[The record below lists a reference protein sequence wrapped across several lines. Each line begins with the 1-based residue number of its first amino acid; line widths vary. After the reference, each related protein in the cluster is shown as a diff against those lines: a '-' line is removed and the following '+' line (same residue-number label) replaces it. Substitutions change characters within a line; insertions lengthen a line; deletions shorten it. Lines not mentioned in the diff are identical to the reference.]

1 MPSSSRPDRRS
12 RGFTLVEVTIAMF
25 ILVIVLVLSGTL
37 LVSMRSFAQKQQAFA
52 EPRQTARRAIDY
64 LAYYVRGASDMN
76 FVQQANPAPN
86 ALMVWYMNSTGNNT
100 GTKVQTC
107 WDNVTNA
114 NYALPGTDILTVAEP
129 TVGSGPISI
138 VNWPSI
144 AAANFDVSNYSQGC
158 PDDTQN
164 LMDFQRVMG
173 CDPSCIGT
181 GKCSSAPFM
190 IVDSTG
196 QWQFYTITNFMTSQC
211 GNITNSPP
219 NVFPQIVISPA
230 NGMNP
235 PGGFHSVTCNDNTNP
250 CHIMAGVQ
258 FVTFRVA
265 PDYTTGIPRLE
276 ELNVAGL
283 YNPTSTAQFTGQNDP
298 FTPLLDNVED
308 LQVAYIYRDGT
319 IWNTSQQVLSSAP
332 PANTYLNNVPT
343 QGTANTYDA
352 QNVVGLRISVVA
364 RSASPIPTFLGGP
377 GSKVPA
383 VTPPENS
390 AATYAPGY
398 YHYRLTATVMIQNR
412 ILGN

>member
-12 RGFTLVEVTIAMF
+12 QGFTLVEVTVAMAV
-25 ILVIVLVLSGTL
+25 LVIVLVLSGTL

-64 LAYYVRGASDMN
+64 LAYYARGASDMN
-76 FVQQANPAPN
+76 FVQQTNPAPN
-86 ALMVWYMNSTGNNT
+86 ALMVWYQNATGNT
-100 GTKVQTC
+100 SGPPVQTC
-107 WDNVTNA
+107 WDDVTNA
-114 NYALPGTDILTVAEP
+114 SIALPGTDVLTVAEP

-138 VNWPSI
+138 VKWPSI

-164 LMDFQRVMG
+164 LIDFQRVMG

-181 GKCSSAPFM
+181 GKCPSAPFL

-196 QWQFYTITNFMTSQC
+196 NWQFYTITNFMTSQC
-211 GNITNSPP
+211 SNITNSPP
-219 NVFPQIVISPA
+219 NIFPQIVISPS
-230 NGMNP
+230 NGTNP
-235 PGGFHSVTCNDNTNP
+235 PGGFHTVTCNNDLNP

-265 PDYTTGIPRLE
+265 PDATTGIPRLE
-276 ELNVAGL
+276 ELNIGGL
-283 YNPTSTAQFTGQNDP
+283 FNPTVQTTGANDP

-308 LQVAYIYRDGT
+308 LQVAYIYKDGT
-319 IWNTSQQVLSSAP
+319 IWNSSQQVLSSAL
-332 PANTYLNNVPT
+332 PASTYLNNVPT
-343 QGTANTYDA
+343 QGTADTYDA

-364 RSASPIPTFLGGP
+364 RSARPIPTFLGGP
-377 GSKVPA
+377 GGKVPA

-390 AATYAPGY
+390 AAVYAAGY

-412 ILGN
+412 VLGN

>member
-1 MPSSSRPDRRS
+1 MPSSFRAERRAE
-12 RGFTLVEVTIAMF
+12 GFTLVEVSIAML

-86 ALMVWYMNSTGNNT
+86 ALMVWYMNSTGQNT
-100 GTKVQTC
+100 GTEVQAC

-114 NYALPGTDILTVAEP
+114 NYALPGTDIFTVAEP

-158 PDDTQN
+158 PNDTQN
-164 LMDFQRVMG
+164 LIDFQRVMG

-196 QWQFYTITNFMTSQC
+196 NWQFYTITNFMTSQC
-211 GNITNSPP
+211 SNITNSPP

-235 PGGFHSVTCNDNTNP
+235 PGGFHTVTCNDNTNP

-265 PDYTTGIPRLE
+265 PDATTGIPRLE
-276 ELNVAGL
+276 ELNTGGL
-283 YNPTSTAQFTGQNDP
+283 FNPTVQTTGANDP

-308 LQVAYIYRDGT
+308 LQVAYIYKDGT
-319 IWNTSQQVLSSAP
+319 IWNTSQQVLSNAA
-332 PANTYLNNVPT
+332 PANTYINNVPT
-343 QGTANTYDA
+343 QGSAYPYDA

-364 RSASPIPTFLGGP
+364 RSARPIPTFLGGP
-377 GSKVPA
+377 GGKVAA

-390 AATYAPGY
+390 TAVYAAGY

>member
-76 FVQQANPAPN
+76 FVHQANPAPN
-86 ALMVWYMNSTGNNT
+86 ALMVWYNNAS
-100 GTKVQTC
+100 GTPVQTC
-107 WDNVTNA
+107 WDNVTDA
-114 NYALPGTDILTVAEP
+114 SMAMPGTDILTVAEP
-129 TVGSGPISI
+129 SVGSSPLAI
-138 VNWPSI
+138 VNWIPKGSQS
-144 AAANFDVSNYSQGC
+144 ANFEVADYSQGC

-164 LMDFQRVMG
+164 LIDFQRLMG

-181 GKCSSAPFM
+181 GLCNSVPFM

-196 QWQFYTITNFMTSQC
+196 NWQFYTITNFHTSSC
-211 GNITNSPP
+211 SNLSNIPP
-219 NVFPQIVISPA
+219 ASTSTFTQIMISPA

-235 PGGFHSVTCNDNTNP
+235 PGGSHSVTCNDNTNP

-265 PDYTTGIPRLE
+265 PDATTGIPRLE
-276 ELNVAGL
+276 ELNVPGL
-283 YNPTSTAQFTGQNDP
+283 YNPATQTTGANDP

-308 LQVAYIYRDGT
+308 LQIAYIYRDGT
-319 IWNTSQQVLSSAP
+319 IWNTSQQVLSSAL
-332 PANTYLNNVPT
+332 PANTYINNVPT
-343 QGTANTYDA
+343 QGSAYTYDA
-352 QNVVGLRISVVA
+352 QNVVGLRVTVVA
-364 RSASPIPTFLGGP
+364 RSARPIPTFLGGP
-377 GSKVPA
+377 GGKVAP
-383 VTPPENS
+383 VTHPENS
-390 AATYAPGY
+390 AAGYAAGY